1 MADFA
6 YPRKGK
12 DVVKNLRKAIQ
23 DEQSLARGTE
33 GGREGGREA
42 ADESWATS
50 AVVYMSPEILTS
62 GESSCAGDVYAFGML
77 TYEVMAQKDPFSD
90 QECSLVEI
98 LKEIV
103 KGELDVPKRL
113 PIPAQVNPSLVSL
126 CRECAH
132 MQIDMRPHFGEV
144 ERRLRSLMTGLH
156 DANASASDKEQNV
169 EDNTYSRDQFF
180 GYLRSDKLGKGF
192 TRNAS
197 CAPGWHNF
205 QGFAS
210 IASSTADAD
219 SLTIKQL
226 LLEVFPSHVAK
237 ALMEGRKVEP
247 ESKECVTI
255 FFSDIVGYTELGGSM
270 EPHLVMNMLDRL
282 YTKFDLLSEKYDVF
296 KVETIGDAY
305 MAVANLHKDQSVGES
320 LLFLHARNKLEISAF
335 LNLEFRQI
343 LVLSCGKRQSTCFTR
358 NMCF

>member
-1 MADFA
+1 
-6 YPRKGK
+6 
-12 DVVKNLRKAIQ
+12 
-23 DEQSLARGTE
+23 
-33 GGREGGREA
+33 
-42 ADESWATS
+42 
-50 AVVYMSPEILTS
+50 
-62 GESSCAGDVYAFGML
+62 
-77 TYEVMAQKDPFSD
+77 MAQKDPFSD

-113 PIPAQVNPSLVSL
+113 PIPAQVTPSLVSL

-132 MQIDMRPHFGEV
+132 MQNEMRPQFGEV
-144 ERRLRSLMTGLH
+144 ERRLRSLMTRLN
-156 DANASASDKEQNV
+156 DASASADASGRPFESV
-169 EDNTYSRDQFF
+169 S
-180 GYLRSDKLGKGF
+180 SKLGKGF
-192 TRNAS
+192 TCNSTRNMNKS
-197 CAPGWHNF
+197 FKGL
-205 QGFAS
+205 AS
-210 IASSTADAD
+210 IASTTADSA

-255 FFSDIVGYTELGGSM
+255 FFSDIVGYTDLASSM

-305 MAVANLHKDQSVGES
+305 MAVANLHKDQSAGKRLVF
-320 LLFLHARNKLEISAF
+320 LFTRHELEISAI

-343 LVLSCGKRQSTCFTR
+343 SKLNTNMRQTSDHVHPLHYFFLTFLHLHLESR
-358 NMCF
+358 QI